1 MARTGRTVVRDGR
14 KGDTAEQQRGDAP
27 AVPVV
32 VTMNVYKATG
42 DTAGLW
48 GEVVEVLD
56 RKCHIVYED
65 GSLEVVSNA
74 VAVDLWRAVKPNK
87 RLQSIESL
95 SRLLHHVN
103 EYEAIPVATTN
114 VYKVTGGTAGL
125 WGEVVEVLDRNYHIV
140 YEDGSLEIASEAV
153 AVDLWRAVKPRK
165 HLRSIESLSRL
176 LDRVREYES
185 APARAKRGHATVPQ
199 PAAAAHP
206 PPATRK
212 ANSNGNE
219 KCSKKQRCG
228 RTEAVVEPNPY
239 PYVVGSNAQTV
250 PRGYAPPDHHLG
262 RDRPTLDKVKQKFFD
277 VRDGFDASDPMSVD
291 TLVQF
296 LEGVFD
302 GVSVE
307 DSNKALNRFLGYLID
322 PKTYKPE
329 LIERS
334 HQHIVISIGYCLPP
348 ETAGLTEQDFELTAP
363 SDFDKAQECIVN
375 ALEDNV
381 AFWFMNVRP
390 HRCIH
395 YPTLPGRWCSH
406 CCDLAE
412 HECINRFLALSAI
425 ARYCKKLGYC
435 GIAVVNSGGKKTDR
449 FFKVFQQ
456 VEATFRASGASGR
469 SFVYDV
475 CGISEIEMFTADNFL
490 NRCSLGRFLKV
501 LSGEYVN
508 SYGWQV
514 SRFSQNRRPVLTRI
528 LALFPLTIAIINPS
542 QATRE
547 RRRYKIAS
555 YLREKELL
563 LFPFLKTG
571 LFDSFRDW
579 LCDNSSQEWSR
590 RGKCHHNNIFF
601 QATVREMS
609 STANREALIPYGAT
623 YLEFC
628 RSLRPWVPNS
638 RHDFKGFTDANDP
651 IGAEMLTST
660 DFPLERLFQNI
671 LL

>member
-1 MARTGRTVVRDGR
+1 MSGCLFVDEIMARTGRTVVRDGR
-14 KGDTAEQQRGDAP
+14 KGDAAEQRRDAP

-56 RKCHIVYED
+56 RNCHIVYED
-65 GSLEVVSNA
+65 GSLEVVSES

-87 RLQSIESL
+87 RLRSIESL

-103 EYEAIPVATTN
+103 EYEARRQVNVPVATTN

-219 KCSKKQRCG
+219 ECSKKQRCG
-228 RTEAVVEPNPY
+228 RTEAVEPNPY
-239 PYVVGSNAQTV
+239 PYVFGSNAQTV
-250 PRGYAPPDHHLG
+250 PWGFVPPDHHLG
-262 RDRPTLDKVKQKFFD
+262 RDRATLDKDKQKFFD

-296 LEGVFD
+296 LEGFFD

-307 DSNKALNRFLGYLID
+307 DSNKALHGFLGYLID
-322 PKTYKPE
+322 QPIFPKLNKDE

-334 HQHIVISIGYCLPP
+334 LQHQHIVISIGHCLHP
-348 ETAGLTEQDFELTAP
+348 ETAGLTEEELELTAP
-363 SDFDKAQECIVN
+363 SDFDKAQECIVH
-375 ALEDNV
+375 ALKDNV

-395 YPTLPGRWCSH
+395 YPTVPGSLCSH
-406 CCDLAE
+406 CCELAE
-412 HECINRFLALSAI
+412 HECINGFLALTAV
-425 ARYCKKLGYC
+425 ARYCKRLGYC
-435 GIAVVNSGGKKTDR
+435 RIAVLNSGGKKTDG
-449 FFKVFQQ
+449 FFKLFQQ
-456 VEATFRASGASGR
+456 VESTYSSSGASGR
-469 SFVYDV
+469 SFINDV
-475 CGISEIEMFTADNFL
+475 CGIDEIEMFTDEKFL
-490 NRCSLGRFLKV
+490 NRCSLGRFLKA
-501 LSGEYVN
+501 LSGKYVV
-508 SYGWQV
+508 SY
-514 SRFSQNRRPVLTRI
+514 S
-528 LALFPLTIAIINPS
+528 
-542 QATRE
+542 
-547 RRRYKIAS
+547 
-555 YLREKELL
+555 
-563 LFPFLKTG
+563 
-571 LFDSFRDW
+571 
-579 LCDNSSQEWSR
+579 
-590 RGKCHHNNIFF
+590 
-601 QATVREMS
+601 
-609 STANREALIPYGAT
+609 
-623 YLEFC
+623 
-628 RSLRPWVPNS
+628 
-638 RHDFKGFTDANDP
+638 
-651 IGAEMLTST
+651 
-660 DFPLERLFQNI
+660 
-671 LL
+671 